1 MTKHKLMPSCLAAS
15 VLAFALGAVSPA
27 LAQTKLVIGQ
37 VSRTATNWP
46 HFVAESQGLFK
57 AENLTIQTEYVGNV
71 ATIAQQVVGGSLDI
85 GNTTFE
91 IVVQAVESGAPI
103 MLIGS
108 TVIKYP
114 YTMLSAK
121 DVKSAADVKGKK
133 VMLPVPKNDIANF
146 FESWLQAN
154 GVKSADVDKIYDGS
168 STNRYAALTTG
179 AVSAAAVTSPLDFMG
194 ETAGFNKLI
203 DFASFVKAYGF
214 VGIIARKD
222 WLARNRPATEA
233 YLRAVSKATDW
244 LYDPANKEAAIVL
257 LMRETKQDRVISEK
271 TYKYLIEDLKA
282 FSPKLT
288 IPDAD
293 FNNVLKA
300 FQDMGVVKAKDAAK
314 DKYVDLSFLK

>member
-1 MTKHKLMPSCLAAS
+1 MTIKRAFVAAS
-15 VLAFALGAVSPA
+15 VLALAFGAALPAV
-27 LAQTKLVIGQ
+27 AQTKLIVGQ

-91 IVVQAVESGAPI
+91 IVVQAVEVGAPI

-108 TVIKYP
+108 ATIKYP

-121 DVKSAADVKGKK
+121 DVKSAADIKGKK

-146 FESWLQAN
+146 FESWLKAN
-154 GVKSADVDKIYDGS
+154 DIKSTDVDKIYDGS

-194 ETAGFNKLI
+194 EAAGFNKLI

-233 YLRAVSKATDW
+233 YLRAMSKAVDW
-244 LYDPANKEAAIVL
+244 LYDPANKEAAIAL
-257 LMRETKQDRVISEK
+257 LMRETKQDRNVSEK
-271 TYKYLIEDLKA
+271 TYKYFIEDLKV

-288 IPDAD
+288 IPDPD

-300 FQDMGVVKAKDAAK
+300 FQDMGVVKAKDANK